1 MKHPF
6 PKYIF
11 AVLLFGS
18 NGIFASMISL
28 NSYEIVLLRS
38 MLGFFFMAS
47 VFFFGKNKPTLLHKK
62 KSFLFLTIAGIATGA
77 SWMLLYEAYKRIGVS
92 IATLCLYFGPA
103 IVMALSPL
111 LFKEKLTR
119 RKTVSF
125 LLVLLG
131 MVLINGQLAGN
142 GGNIMGLLFG
152 LLSAVT
158 YALAVSCNKCA
169 KDLTGLE
176 NTTIQ
181 LFFAFLTTA
190 LFVGV
195 TKGFALRIL
204 PEDILPILMLGLV
217 NTGIGCYCYLSSM
230 NVLPMQTVAICGYLE
245 PLSAVIFSVLFLHE
259 TMLPMQIVGAVLIL
273 GGAVFGE
280 LKQKTPKG
288 LTQTS

>member
-6 PKYIF
+6 SKYIF

-28 NSYEIVLLRS
+28 SSYEIVLLRS
-38 MLGFFFMAS
+38 MLGFLFMITIFFL
-47 VFFFGKNKPTLLHKK
+47 GKNKLTLLRKR
-62 KSFLFLTIAGIATGA
+62 KSFLLLTIAGVATGA
-77 SWMLLYEAYKRIGVS
+77 SWMLLYEAYRRIGVS

-103 IVMALSPL
+103 IVMAISPI

-142 GGNIMGLLFG
+142 GKNIPGLFLG

-176 NTTIQ
+176 NTMIQ

-190 LFVGV
+190 FFVGA
-195 TKGFALRIL
+195 TRGFALKIL
-204 PEDILPILMLGLV
+204 PSDIPPILMLGLV

-259 TMLPMQIVGAVLIL
+259 TMLPLQIVGAAFIL

-280 LKQKTPKG
+280 LNQKMSKG